1 MIEKTIDID
10 RMEQAVQLFGS
21 FDENIKEL
29 EKEYGVTILSRGTD
43 IKVSG
48 DAEGVY
54 NACKAIDA
62 LLSLVEKGEV
72 INDQRVRYVMDLVR
86 DGGSL
91 SGGKIRRRCNLHHR
105 QGPSA
110 QAQDPGPEKICGEYP
125 HKHGDPGHWSGR

>member
-48 DAEGVY
+48 DADGVY
-54 NACKAIDA
+54 NA
-62 LLSLVEKGEV
+62 
-72 INDQRVRYVMDLVR
+72 
-86 DGGSL
+86 
-91 SGGKIRRRCNLHHR
+91 
-105 QGPSA
+105 
-110 QAQDPGPEKICGEYP
+110 
-125 HKHGDPGHWSGR
+125 

>member
-10 RMEQAVQLFGS
+10 RMEQAVQLFGR

-86 DGGSL
+86 DGSSGSRWQRSAGDVICITAKGRPL
-91 SGGKIRRRCNLHHR
+91 KPRPWARKNMWRA
-105 QGPSA
+105 SA
-110 QAQDPGPEKICGEYP
+110 QT
-125 HKHGDPGHWSGR
+125 R

>member
-54 NACKAIDA
+54 NACRPSMHCFRWWK
-62 LLSLVEKGEV
+62 K
-72 INDQRVRYVMDLVR
+72 VRSSMT
-86 DGGSL
+86 
-91 SGGKIRRRCNLHHR
+91 SG
-105 QGPSA
+105 
-110 QAQDPGPEKICGEYP
+110 CGM
-125 HKHGDPGHWSGR
+125 

>member
-62 LLSLVEKGEV
+62 LLSLVEKGEI
-72 INDQRVRYVMDLVR
+72 INDQRVRYVMAVSYTHLMWR
-86 DGGSL
+86 RNGS
-91 SGGKIRRRCNLHHR
+91 RRTVFW
-105 QGPSA
+105 
-110 QAQDPGPEKICGEYP
+110 I
-125 HKHGDPGHWSGR
+125 